1 MAICPVANSKG
12 CEKCGI
18 VKVCLLRSVVGNY
31 GDDHKDVGDRVTP
44 GAVTE
49 EQPGQNSDQTNSAES
64 KPPD

>member
-1 MAICPVANSKG
+1 MAICPVANSVG

-31 GDDHKDVGDRVTP
+31 G
-44 GAVTE
+44 E
-49 EQPGQNSDQTNSAES
+49 GQAGKNSDQTNSTESES